1 VTCLAGA
8 AAPTVVPAPAQAPR
22 SDGTVAHFVVDSV
35 ESFDKDVFPS
45 ERVYGPTPGPTL
57 GLVTC
62 GGAFDRGAPVLPR
75 QRRGV
80 RLAPVSRGS

>member
-35 ESFDKDVFPS
+35 ESFDKDVFRASGSMAPPPARRWGWSPVAAPS
-45 ERVYGPTPGPTL
+45 TV
-57 GLVTC
+57 
-62 GGAFDRGAPVLPR
+62 APRSYLDNVVVFASPR
-75 QRRGV
+75 
-80 RLAPVSRGS
+80 